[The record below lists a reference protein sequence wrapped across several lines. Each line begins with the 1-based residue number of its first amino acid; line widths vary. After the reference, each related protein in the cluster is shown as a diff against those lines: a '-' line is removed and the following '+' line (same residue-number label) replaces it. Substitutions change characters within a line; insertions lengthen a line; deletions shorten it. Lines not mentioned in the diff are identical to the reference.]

1 MVAAGGV
8 TAAVDFLYQVITVLR
23 RQGDVTKLYFITF
36 GFSVFVPI
44 LLINF
49 TGLPGAVIGYLIVMA
64 ILLSLLAMEYITI
77 RVQFSHGAVWQEE
90 RRGFGSY
97 ADVACEPCYVG
108 AH

>member
-49 TGLPGAVIGYLIVMA
+49 TGLPGAVIVYLIVMA

-77 RVQFSHGAVWQEE
+77 RVQFSMVRCGEKTTS
-90 RRGFGSY
+90 FGSY
-97 ADVACEPCYVG
+97 ADVAVTCYVG